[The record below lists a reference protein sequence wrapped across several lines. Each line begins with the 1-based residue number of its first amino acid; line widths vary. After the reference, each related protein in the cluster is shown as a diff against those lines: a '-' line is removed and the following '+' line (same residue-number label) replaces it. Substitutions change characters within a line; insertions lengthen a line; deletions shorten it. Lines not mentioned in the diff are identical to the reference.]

1 MDWFRSTFTSDSK
14 YVYNTLESLSPMK
27 ISPEDIVFNID
38 KVNPDIWEKSSYN
51 DSDAIDIMGKNNFMA
66 MNFGIRYSNR
76 PPTER
81 LELWKK
87 KQGKKESEKLIR
99 SMPSTKMF
107 LDPGT
112 SDRELTKRL
121 EKLKSGGKKKT
132 NKKYRKNSKKRGKS
146 NKKRKGKSIKKRGKS
161 IKKRHMVATMY

>member
-38 KVNPDIWEKSSYN
+38 KVNPNIWEKSSYN

-76 PPTER
+76 PPIER

-87 KQGKKESEKLIR
+87 KQGEKESKKLLR

-112 SDRELTKRL
+112 SDRELSQRL
-121 EKLKSGGKKKT
+121 ENLKRGGKKKT
-132 NKKYRKNSKKRGKS
+132 IKKYRKSIKKR
-146 NKKRKGKSIKKRGKS
+146 GKSIKKRGKS
-161 IKKRHMVATMY
+161 IKKRRKSIKKRHMVATMY